1 MNNLALA
8 IAVACALAAVGMA
21 AWTQLAVAAMDAE
34 LRDLVGAAH
43 VPFDR

>member
-21 AWTQLAVAAMDAE
+21 AWTQHAVAAMDAD
-34 LRDLVGAAH
+34 LRALLGPAY

>member
-34 LRDLVGAAH
+34 LRAMLGTAH
-43 VPFDR
+43 VPFDH